1 MIIPTWIKKY
11 SFILKSSFLFFRY
24 SIAYYSIFVLMFLRV
39 LTIMLLLAAF
49 SFGETLSLALPDS
62 MESLVEKATAQT
74 MSLDY
79 KAALKTA
86 ESLKAKDEGVGCV
99 IESIVRVSMYD
110 DLGDTNALV
119 KASAS
124 LEKCKTQ
131 GLWQGLQMF
140 ELGFVQNEQ
149 GHSFKGAMKTRS
161 AAKLFEESKELD
173 PQAFYAI
180 YAYYVD
186 QSFSWLPFKS
196 DNRSHY
202 LSVLDSASKISKR
215 FWPLFLTPLIW
226 MYYDK
231 EDFKKGLELS
241 ERGLRKTPNHP
252 VLLQIKA
259 DMLYRLKRYDEAAK
273 IYEQSAESYL
283 KRTGKSIRYWCSVLN
298 LIRIY
303 NDKGDKDKAASWR
316 EKLKDPMFKA
326 QEKWMPGSLMD
337 DLKKR
342 KLL

>member
-1 MIIPTWIKKY
+1 
-11 SFILKSSFLFFRY
+11 
-24 SIAYYSIFVLMFLRV
+24 MFMRTV
-39 LTIMLLLAAF
+39 AISLLLAAF
-49 SFGETLSLALPDS
+49 SFAENLSLALPDS
-62 MESLVEKATAQT
+62 LENLVEMATAQT
-74 MSLDY
+74 MALDY
-79 KAALKTA
+79 KAALNTA
-86 ESLKAKDEGVGCV
+86 HTLKAKDEGVGCV
-99 IESIVRVSMYD
+99 VESIVRVSMYD
-110 DLGDTNALV
+110 DLGDTTALY
-119 KASAS
+119 KANES
-124 LEKCKTQ
+124 LEKCKAQ

-140 ELGFVQNEQ
+140 ELGFVQSET

-161 AAKLFEESKELD
+161 AAKLFEDSKELD

-202 LSVLDSASKISKR
+202 LSVLDSASKVSKR
-215 FWPLFLTPLIW
+215 FWPLFLTPLVW

-231 EDFKKGLELS
+231 EDFKKGLDLS
-241 ERGLRKTPNHP
+241 ERGLRKSPNHP

-259 DMLYRLKRYDEAAK
+259 DMLYRLKRYEEAAK

-298 LIRIY
+298 LIRIE
-303 NDKGDKDKAASWR
+303 NDKGDQKAAQAWR
-316 EKLKDPMFKA
+316 EKLKDPAYKA
-326 QEKWMPGSLMD
+326 LEKWMPGSLMD

>member
-1 MIIPTWIKKY
+1 
-11 SFILKSSFLFFRY
+11 
-24 SIAYYSIFVLMFLRV
+24 MFLR
-39 LTIMLLLAAF
+39 TIAITLLLASL
-49 SFGETLSLALPDS
+49 SFAESLSLALPDS
-62 MESLVEKATAQT
+62 LERLVEKATGET
-74 MSLDY
+74 MALDY
-79 KAALKTA
+79 KAALSTA
-86 ESLKAKDEGVGCV
+86 QALKAKDEGAGCV
-99 IESIVRVSMYD
+99 IESIVRISMYD
-110 DLGDTNALV
+110 DLGDTAALF
-119 KASAS
+119 KAGES
-124 LEKCKTQ
+124 LEKCKAQ

-140 ELGFVQNEQ
+140 ELGFVQSET
-149 GHSFKGAMKTRS
+149 GHSIKGAMKTRS
-161 AAKLFEESKELD
+161 AAKMFEDSKELD

-202 LSVLDSASKISKR
+202 LTVLDSASRVSKR

-231 EDFKKGLELS
+231 EDFETGLKLA
-241 ERGLRKTPNHP
+241 ERGQKKTGGHP
-252 VLLQIKA
+252 VLAQITA
-259 DMLYRLKRYDEAAK
+259 DMLYRLKRYKEASI
-273 IYEQSAESYL
+273 IYELSADQYL

-303 NDKGDKDKAASWR
+303 NDKGDLDSAKKWR
-316 EKLKDPMFKA
+316 EKLKDKDYKA
-326 QEKWMPGSLMD
+326 LEKWMPGSLMD

>member
-1 MIIPTWIKKY
+1 
-11 SFILKSSFLFFRY
+11 
-24 SIAYYSIFVLMFLRV
+24 
-39 LTIMLLLAAF
+39 MLLRAIAISLLLTAF
-49 SFGETLSLALPDS
+49 SFAENLTLALPDS
-62 MESLVEKATAQT
+62 LENLVEKVTAQT
-74 MSLDY
+74 MALDY
-79 KAALKTA
+79 KTALNTA
-86 ESLKAKDEGVGCV
+86 QAIKAKDEGVGCV

-110 DLGDTNALV
+110 DLGDTAALF
-119 KASAS
+119 KANES
-124 LEKCKTQ
+124 LEKCKAQ

-140 ELGFVQNEQ
+140 ELGFVQSET

-161 AAKLFEESKELD
+161 AAKLFEDSKELD

-202 LSVLDSASKISKR
+202 LSVLDSASKVSKR

-231 EDFKKGLELS
+231 EDFKKGLDLS
-241 ERGLRKTPNHP
+241 ERGLRKSPNHP

-303 NDKGDKDKAASWR
+303 NDKGDQKAAQAWR
-316 EKLKDPMFKA
+316 EKLKDPAYKA
-326 QEKWMPGSLMD
+326 LEKWMPGSLMD
-337 DLKKR
+337 DLKTR

>member
-1 MIIPTWIKKY
+1 
-11 SFILKSSFLFFRY
+11 
-24 SIAYYSIFVLMFLRV
+24 MFLRTM
-39 LTIMLLLAAF
+39 TISLLLAAL
-49 SFGETLSLALPDS
+49 SFAENLTLALPDS
-62 MESLVEKATAQT
+62 LENLVEMATAQT
-74 MSLDY
+74 MALNY
-79 KAALKTA
+79 KAALNTA
-86 ESLKAKDEGVGCV
+86 QAIKAKDEGVGCV
-99 IESIVRVSMYD
+99 IESIVNVSRYD
-110 DLGDTNALV
+110 DMGDTTALLQAG
-119 KASAS
+119 KN
-124 LEKCKTQ
+124 LENCKGK
-131 GLWQGLQMF
+131 GLWQALQMF
-140 ELGFVQNEQ
+140 ELGFVQNET
-149 GHSFKGAMKTRS
+149 GHSFSGAMKTRS
-161 AAKLFEESKELD
+161 AAKQFEDSKELD

-202 LSVLDSASKISKR
+202 LSVLDSASKVSKR

-241 ERGLRKTPNHP
+241 ERGLRKSPNHP

-273 IYEQSAESYL
+273 IYRQSAESYL

-298 LIRIY
+298 LIRIES
-303 NDKGDKDKAASWR
+303 DKGDQKAAQAWR
-316 EKLKDPMFKA
+316 EKLGDPAYKA
-326 QEKWMPGSLMD
+326 LEKWMPGSLMD